1 MVLIGMSH
9 LFMINTFYNVDDWRQ
24 TGSPS
29 EVPFTA
35 FDSDG
40 RLVVVKVNVI
50 LRFVTKLH
58 D

>member
-9 LFMINTFYNVDDWRQ
+9 LFMVNKFYNVDDWRQ

-35 FDSDG
+35 VTVTDG
-40 RLVVVKVNVI
+40 L
-50 LRFVTKLH
+50 LW
-58 D
+58 